1 MTHSKRAAWVVIAAG
16 VVAALQVG
24 KLPPALPALQAELD
38 VSWVQSGF
46 LLSMVQFAGMA
57 LGLVLGLLADRWGL
71 RLCMLVGLGVLSL
84 ASGLGGWA
92 HSPEELMWLR
102 GLEGLGFLL
111 TSLPA
116 PALIRQLVPPQQFNS
131 MLGFWGA
138 YMPTGTALALLVG
151 PMWIPAWGWPSWW
164 WLFSAATALMAL
176 GLWWLVPSDARRRN
190 QPQTSQVA
198 AHPEAK
204 PAAKSQATWGQR
216 IQDTLRAPGPWLVSL
231 TFALYSGQWLA
242 VVGFLPSIYAQAGV
256 GGAALGALTALAAGV
271 NIVGNV
277 ASGRC
282 LQKGMPPGLL
292 LTAGFAA
299 MALGAALAF
308 GAWTQDWPA
317 WRYAGVLMFSMCGGL
332 VPGTLFSLA
341 VRLSP
346 HEGTVSTTV
355 GWMQQWSSV
364 GQFAGP
370 PLVAW
375 LAASVGD
382 WQWTWLI
389 TGACCLGG
397 MALARA
403 MTGVL
408 SARPRGTTASLQTH
422 SKEAS

>member
-1 MTHSKRAAWVVIAAG
+1 MVILAG

-24 KLPPALPALQAELD
+24 KLPPALPVLQAELG

-71 RLCMLVGLGVLSL
+71 RLCMVLGLGILAV
-84 ASGLGGWA
+84 ASGSGGWA
-92 HSPEELMWLR
+92 RSPQDLMWLR

-116 PALIRQLVPPQQFNS
+116 PALIRQLVSPTQLNG
-131 MLGFWGA
+131 MLGLWGA
-138 YMPTGTALALLVG
+138 YMPAGTALALLVG

-164 WLFSAATALMAL
+164 WLFAAASAVMAL
-176 GLWWLVPSDARRRN
+176 GLWWVVPPDALRRKQAMADILVTDPQAPS
-190 QPQTSQVA
+190 TA
-198 AHPEAK
+198 ASGAG
-204 PAAKSQATWGQR
+204 WGQR

-231 TFALYSGQWLA
+231 TFAFYSGQWLA
-242 VVGFLPSIYAQAGV
+242 VVGFLPTIYAQAGV
-256 GGAALGALTALAAGV
+256 TGAGLGALTALAAGV
-271 NIVGNV
+271 NMLGNV
-277 ASGRC
+277 AAGRL
-282 LQKGMPPGLL
+282 LQKGVAPGVLL
-292 LTAGFAA
+292 NLGFAA
-299 MALGAALAF
+299 MALGSALAF
-308 GAWTQDWPA
+308 GSWTQGEPVA
-317 WRYAGVLMFSMCGGL
+317 RYAGVLLFSMCGGL

-375 LAASVGD
+375 LAASVGG

-397 MALARA
+397 MALARQ
-403 MTGVL
+403 MTTVL
-408 SARPRGTTASLQTH
+408 SRTIRATPVSVNTKPRDA
-422 SKEAS
+422 A

>member
-1 MTHSKRAAWVVIAAG
+1 MKHSNSAAWVVILAG

-24 KLPPALPALQAELD
+24 KLPPALPVLQAELG

-71 RLCMLVGLGVLSL
+71 RLCMVLGLGILAV
-84 ASGLGGWA
+84 ASGSGGWA
-92 HSPEELMWLR
+92 RSPQDLMWLR

-111 TSLPA
+111 TVLPA
-116 PALIRQLVPPQQFNS
+116 PALIRQLVSPTQLNG
-131 MLGFWGA
+131 MLGVWGA
-138 YMPTGTALALLVG
+138 YMPAGTALALLAG

-164 WLFSAATALMAL
+164 WLFAAASAVMAL
-176 GLWWLVPSDARRRN
+176 GLWWVVPPDALRRR
-190 QPQTSQVA
+190 QAMA
-198 AHPEAK
+198 ALPVTDLQAPSK
-204 PAAKSQATWGQR
+204 AASGAGWGQR

-256 GGAALGALTALAAGV
+256 AGAGLGALTALAAGV
-271 NIVGNV
+271 NMLGNV
-277 ASGRC
+277 AAGRW
-282 LQKGMPPGLL
+282 LQKGVAPGVLL
-292 LTAGFAA
+292 NLGFAA
-299 MALGAALAF
+299 MALGSALAF
-308 GAWTQDWPA
+308 GDWTQALPLA
-317 WRYAGVLMFSMCGGL
+317 RYAGVLLFSMCGGL

-346 HEGTVSTTV
+346 NEGTVSTTV
-355 GWMQQWSSV
+355 GWMQQWSCV

-375 LAASVGD
+375 LTSSVGG

-397 MALARA
+397 MTLARQ
-403 MTGVL
+403 MTSVL
-408 SARPRGTTASLQTH
+408 SRTIRATPVSVN
-422 SKEAS
+422 SKSRDAA